1 VETFAH
7 DVHHRLAD
15 RVRTGVAMKY
25 VPAGPVLERFRASS
39 AFVRG
44 IRGPIGSG
52 KSTACVIDILRRAK
66 RQPAGPD
73 GIRRRRTAIIRN
85 TYPEL
90 HTTTIKTWHQWAP
103 SGYGEWQKHGPPTH
117 RLRHGDIE
125 HEVLFLALDSPDDI
139 GKLLSLELS
148 DAWVNEAREVPKG
161 VIDALTGRVGRYPP
175 LLLGGA
181 AETGIIMDTNAPD
194 TDHWWYRLA
203 EEKQPPGW
211 EFFAQPPGDSPDA
224 ENRGN
229 LPPGYYDRIIAG
241 KDADWIKVYV
251 RGEYGFVRDGKP
263 VIPEYADA
271 VHCREVEPVP
281 GRTLTLGIDFGL
293 TPAAVIAQ
301 RQPSGRIVWLDELV
315 AEDMGAL
322 RFGQELARKLQR
334 DYPGF
339 TYEAFGDPAGEA
351 RAQTDERTPFQMLAA
366 AGIQAVPA
374 CSNDPMLRREAI
386 ASPLLTLV
394 DGLPGL
400 LISPNC
406 RIARKGL
413 LGGYCYRRV
422 RLADVERFYDT
433 PDKNRYSHVLDAAGY
448 AMLGLGEGRALIR
461 RGRSGP
467 HAFAAQTEWN
477 AHG

>member
-1 VETFAH
+1 MGAPVTMRYIA
-7 DVHHRLAD
+7 
-15 RVRTGVAMKY
+15 
-25 VPAGPVLERFRASS
+25 AGAVLERFRKSN

-52 KSTACVIDILRRAK
+52 KSTACVIEILRRA
-66 RQPAGPD
+66 RLQPPGPD
-73 GIRRRRTAIIRN
+73 GVRRRRTAIIRN

-103 SGYGEWQKHGPPTH
+103 SAYGQWQKHGPPTH
-117 RLRHGDIE
+117 RLRHDNID
-125 HEVLFLALDSPDDI
+125 HEVLFLALDSPDDV

-175 LLLGGA
+175 QMLGGA
-181 AETGIIMDTNAPD
+181 AQTSVMMDTNAPD

-203 EEKQPPGW
+203 EEQRPAGW
-211 EFFAQPPGDSPDA
+211 EFFAQPPGDSAKA
-224 ENRGN
+224 ENRAN
-229 LPPGYYDRIIAG
+229 LPPGYYDRIAAG

-263 VIPEYADA
+263 VIPEYVDA
-271 VHCREVEPVP
+271 VHCQEVAPVAGLP
-281 GRTLTLGIDFGL
+281 LTLGIDFGL
-293 TPAAVIAQ
+293 TPAAIIAQ
-301 RQPSGRIVWLDELV
+301 RQPSGRVAWLDELV

-322 RFGQELARKLQR
+322 RFGRELARKLQR
-334 DYPGF
+334 SYPGF
-339 TYEAFGDPAGEA
+339 AYEAFGDPAGEA

-366 AGIQAVPA
+366 AGIQAAPA
-374 CSNDPMLRREAI
+374 CSNDPVLRREAI

-394 DGLPGL
+394 AGRPGL

-422 RLADVERFYDT
+422 RVAGAEHFRDT
-433 PDKNRYSHVLDAAGY
+433 PEKNRYSHVLDAGGY

-461 RGRSGP
+461 RGR
-467 HAFAAQTEWN
+467 AQIEPFSAHTEWN
-477 AHG
+477 VHG